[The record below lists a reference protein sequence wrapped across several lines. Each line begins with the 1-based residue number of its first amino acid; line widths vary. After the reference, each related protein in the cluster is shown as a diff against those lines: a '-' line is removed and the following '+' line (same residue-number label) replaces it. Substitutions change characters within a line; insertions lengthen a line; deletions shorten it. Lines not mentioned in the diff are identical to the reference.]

1 MWKIGEQRDSID
13 RIVAAHPGEDEK
25 YYLRLLLT
33 KVKCPTTFADLRTF
47 GGVQVQTFHETA
59 LLGDYWSMMMA
70 RNFIYDM
77 ESQKRALNA
86 ERNIVFT
93 SDDLDACAFL
103 NQKQKEAFNLISER
117 VYSNKSGA
125 FFIDGSKDIGKTFLY
140 HALLVDIRSKGYI
153 VLPIATSSIAA
164 SILCGGR
171 IAHARFKIS
180 IDISDRSTRRVSKQ
194 NSLATLIRESKLI
207 IWDETPI
214 SKQASIEGLDDL
226 LKNIMNSSEILGEKV
241 VVLGGDFRQM
251 LPIVCSGTKVE
262 TINACLINSPFC
274 HSCKSYS

>member
-1 MWKIGEQRDSID
+1 MGKNISLFNLCPRDFSID
-13 RIVAAHPGEDEK
+13 
-25 YYLRLLLT
+25 
-33 KVKCPTTFADLRTF
+33 
-47 GGVQVQTFHETA
+47 
-59 LLGDYWSMMMA
+59 
-70 RNFIYDM
+70 DM

-226 LKNIMNSSEILGEKV
+226 LKTS
-241 VVLGGDFRQM
+241 
-251 LPIVCSGTKVE
+251 
-262 TINACLINSPFC
+262 
-274 HSCKSYS
+274 